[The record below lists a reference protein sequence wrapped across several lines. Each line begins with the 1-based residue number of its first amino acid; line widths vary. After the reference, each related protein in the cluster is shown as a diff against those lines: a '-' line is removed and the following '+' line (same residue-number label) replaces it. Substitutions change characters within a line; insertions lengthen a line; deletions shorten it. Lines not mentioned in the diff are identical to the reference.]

1 MLVHEVADVI
11 QLDRGNGAS
20 IDRARNL
27 PQNVAQCL
35 GGQLL
40 LGGTGD
46 RKVDDTGCAK
56 PPIDSQPLVNAYL
69 DGIDHPVAAPGPEYQ

>member
-20 IDRARNL
+20 TELARNL

-40 LGGTGD
+40 LVGTGD
-46 RKVDDTGCAK
+46 RKVDDTGFA
-56 PPIDSQPLVNAYL
+56 
-69 DGIDHPVAAPGPEYQ
+69 